1 MKILL
6 LVLSCLA
13 APATAHETASF
24 LNVGVGAR
32 ALALGGAYTAV
43 AEDANAIYWNPAG
56 LAGVV
61 KREFTVSHAELTQGS
76 RHDFAAYAQTF
87 KSATIAGSLTYLSHQ
102 DVDGR
107 DALGHKSGGYR
118 AADAAAGA
126 AWATRTGFADFGV
139 GVKFVHS
146 HIGSA
151 EAQTAAVDAGA
162 RRALGPVLIGAA
174 VRGLGPGLKY
184 DAQTNDLPLRL
195 ALGGAYMIAGGHLIA
210 AELTNGPRGAGTDVG
225 IGGEYQAV
233 TDFFFRAGY
242 TTISAVADGAGF
254 EAARGLTLGL
264 GFLTARWKIDYATVP
279 MGELG
284 CTHRFTFG
292 ARW

>member
-1 MKILL
+1 MKLHWI
-6 LVLSCLA
+6 VFACLA
-13 APATAHETASF
+13 APASAYETASF

-56 LAGVV
+56 LAGVT
-61 KREFTVSHAELTQGS
+61 KREFTASHAELTQGS
-76 RHDFAAYAQTF
+76 RHDFLAYAQSL
-87 KSATIAGSLTYLSHQ
+87 KSATIAGSLTYLSNE
-102 DVDGR
+102 DIDGR

-118 AADAAAGA
+118 AADVAAGA
-126 AWATRTGFADFGV
+126 ACATRTKFADFGI
-139 GVKFVHS
+139 GVKFIHS

-162 RRALGPVLIGAA
+162 RGSLGPVLLGVAL
-174 VRGLGPGLKY
+174 RGLGPGLKY
-184 DAQTNDLPLRL
+184 ASQTNDLPLRL
-195 ALGGAYMIAGGHLIA
+195 ALGGAYLIAGGHLLA

-225 IGGEYQAV
+225 VGGEYQAV
-233 TDFFFRAGY
+233 ADFFFRAGY
-242 TTISAVADGAGF
+242 TTISAVAHGAGF
-254 EAARGLTLGL
+254 QAARGLTLGL
-264 GFLTARWKIDYATVP
+264 GYLSPRWKIDYAAVP